1 MDWLQV
7 SVLGGLVLTAIIV
20 FIDII
25 IKQNTSLSRYL
36 VLEQLHYGESSRLFL
51 VIIIIRLRVGPL
63 WLLVREIADEL
74 RVKDHCFVEGVI
86 FLQGDRLTL

>member
-36 VLEQLHYGESSRLFL
+36 VLEQLHYGESSRLL

-86 FLQGDRLTL
+86 